1 LGHIRTYESGVE
13 DTNNLLPV
21 LRTITRIPDAALRG
35 VLLSRFTID
44 ESLSWSQDRVSKV
57 PEDAAYCLAGLFGI
71 SRLHMFCRDGNED
84 ERKEEDLAELRSGIR
99 RKAASIEQ
107 SDTARIGGASW
118 SDLTTL
124 SKGDLLK
131 LDFALDV
138 YQSSLLN
145 LSLQHSTSRK
155 SLSDLSQAAGEQM
168 RSLMAEHKIRYDDLV
183 GYWATVH
190 SWKEP
195 WNHFLAYRHVPR
207 TKHGYVHFWKIGG
220 TMQNTQRNLWSVS
233 LPSERL

>member
-1 LGHIRTYESGVE
+1 VLLSDASGDDRKQGAPFKWETAFAQSRWFKRGWTLQELLAPRSSAFFCKGGEQLGHIRTYESGVE

-44 ESLSWSQDRVSKV
+44 ESLSWSQDRVTKV

-145 LSLQHSTSRK
+145 LSL
-155 SLSDLSQAAGEQM
+155 
-168 RSLMAEHKIRYDDLV
+168 
-183 GYWATVH
+183 
-190 SWKEP
+190 
-195 WNHFLAYRHVPR
+195 
-207 TKHGYVHFWKIGG
+207 
-220 TMQNTQRNLWSVS
+220 
-233 LPSERL
+233 